1 MHAGENAAGFIG
13 GWPPICCV
21 NVSRRTNCFCG
32 FIARTATATLLLLT
46 TFYFHSTCLQ
56 ILCGLC
62 FFTAAWRPCLWM
74 PQNSLT
80 SKEKIPLFWTD
91 VEASLDWNIFF
102 RFANRRNF
110 SIFKKFSFHELQFFT
125 QTLLLFRGKLHATF
139 LLSISLLTD
148 QTKFL
153 FLLIITLFSIQYA

>member
-1 MHAGENAAGFIG
+1 MQEKTQLDLSAAGLLSAASTSQG
-13 GWPPICCV
+13 E
-21 NVSRRTNCFCG
+21 
-32 FIARTATATLLLLT
+32 RTAFVDLSPGRRPRPCCCWLLSI
-46 TFYFHSTCLQ
+46 FIQRVYKYYVDYV
-56 ILCGLC
+56 

-125 QTLLLFRGKLHATF
+125 QTLLLFRAKLHATF